1 MAGQAA
7 GYRIRLA
14 LPRQAVFRSGLRAR
28 LIKIQ
33 SAAMVLPCPREF
45 RYFKPVNDG
54 DMLIDYR
61 AAMSPITYGPNDG
74 CTSTASA

>member
-1 MAGQAA
+1 VA
-7 GYRIRLA
+7 GYRRRLA
-14 LPRQAVFRSGLRAR
+14 LPRASRFPFW
-28 LIKIQ
+28 
-33 SAAMVLPCPREF
+33 AAFNAHNVYPNPESRHDRVNPGISN

-61 AAMSPITYGPNDG
+61 VAMSPITYGPIYG

>member
-1 MAGQAA
+1 
-7 GYRIRLA
+7 
-14 LPRQAVFRSGLRAR
+14 
-28 LIKIQ
+28 
-33 SAAMVLPCPREF
+33 MVLPCPREF